1 MRWFRFA
8 FLITAAAVLQSSAL
22 LGTISLTD
30 MHIKPDLLL
39 ILLVYFAINCDSYD
53 AIICS
58 FAIGFAA
65 DITGAAIGP
74 HFIGF
79 GVLGAALAHIRK
91 VILLKQTRQQA
102 VTIFVMGILTYTL
115 AAILIKFKIPSAAAS
130 MFKIFAVS
138 IYSAILWFLVKW
150 LVRAAGKWLGVGV
163 HRFGTKPEER

>member
-8 FLITAAAVLQSSAL
+8 FLIIAAAVIQSSAL

-39 ILLVYFAINCDSYD
+39 MLLVYFAISCESYD

-65 DITGAAIGP
+65 DLTGAAIGP
-74 HFIGF
+74 HFISF
-79 GVLGAALAHIRK
+79 GLLGTVLAHIKK

-102 VTIFVMGILTYTL
+102 AAIFVMGILTYIL
-115 AAILIKFKIPSAAAS
+115 ASMLIKFKVPSAAAS
-130 MFKIFAVS
+130 MFKIFTVS

-150 LVRAAGKWLGVGV
+150 LVKAMGKWVGAGVF
-163 HRFGTKPEER
+163 RFGAKPQER